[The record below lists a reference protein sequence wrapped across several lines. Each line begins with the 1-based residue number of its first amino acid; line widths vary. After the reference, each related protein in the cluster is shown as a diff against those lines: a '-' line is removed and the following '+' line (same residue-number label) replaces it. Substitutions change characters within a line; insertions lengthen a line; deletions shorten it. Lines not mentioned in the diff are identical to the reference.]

1 LPKNSD
7 TKLYEELLE
16 KNYFVATSIMDDL
29 LSDELVLISRK
40 MHGWGG

>member
-1 LPKNSD
+1 
-7 TKLYEELLE
+7 LLE

-29 LSDELVLISRK
+29 MQNEIVLISRK